1 MPFEPTDPEPI
12 EQPDKPDASTV
23 TDLIEPAED
32 PAEEP
37 DADPAEQPEE
47 PDASDA
53 EEPDAD
59 PAEDPEEPDGRLKKA
74 RDDAA
79 RYRRELRAAE
89 ADRDAAREMLT
100 AARSQI
106 AEAAH
111 EASYIGQ
118 FIPWAALAAMV
129 AIDDLF
135 SEDGLLDP
143 DRHAEL
149 AEQTAKRLGLPTTSG
164 GYSGV
169 RGAHLGP
176 AQRETPPGPA
186 FESAF
191 APRSRR

>member
-1 MPFEPTDPEPI
+1 MPFEPTILTDSEDLDSAEAPDASDTSNVPDSIEPI
-12 EQPDKPDASTV
+12 EDPADAEQPGAE
-23 TDLIEPAED
+23 DLEDPD

-37 DADPAEQPEE
+37 DA
-47 PDASDA
+47 S
-53 EEPDAD
+53 
-59 PAEDPEEPDGRLKKA
+59 DGRLKKA

-89 ADRDAAREMLT
+89 ADRDAARALLA
-100 AARSQI
+100 AARTQI

-111 EASYIGQ
+111 AESYHAQFLPWEALS
-118 FIPWAALAAMV
+118 AMV
-129 AIDDLF
+129 SIDDLF
-135 SEDGLLDP
+135 NSDGQFDP

-149 AEQTAKRLGLPTTSG
+149 AEQTAKKLGLPTTAG
-164 GYSGV
+164 GYSGA

-176 AQRETPPGPA
+176 APRETPPGPA

>member
-1 MPFEPTDPEPI
+1 MPFEPTEP
-12 EQPDKPDASTV
+12 
-23 TDLIEPAED
+23 DLIEPAEDPAED

-37 DADPAEQPEE
+37 DADPAEQPED
-47 PDASDA
+47 PDADPA

-59 PAEDPEEPDGRLKKA
+59 PAEAPDASDGRLKKA

-111 EASYIGQ
+111 EASYVGQ
-118 FIPWAALAAMV
+118 FLPWPALSAMV

-135 SEDGLLDP
+135 SEDGQFDP

-149 AEQTAKRLGLPTTSG
+149 AEQTAKKLGLPTTAG

-176 AQRETPPGPA
+176 AQREQPKGPA

-191 APRSRR
+191 TPRSRR